1 MANSINTINSSSI
14 KDGEV
19 NTADIAA
26 DAVTGAKIA
35 DDAVGAEH
43 IEDLDAN
50 VKFLDNVNAIFGT
63 GNDLYI
69 YHDGTS
75 SYVSDLG
82 SGDLNL
88 TTNGAKISLKKG
100 TSETLA
106 DFTPDG
112 SVDLYYDNEK
122 KIETKTNGAIVQD
135 LTASGAY
142 LDIKGSDGV
151 NGKVY
156 GVSGTTIGFLDDQNH
171 WLVKGVKD
179 GSVDLYYDNSKKL
192 ATDST
197 GITVFGTEDGAAQI
211 HIKADEGDDNP
222 DIWRIIGEPSGP
234 ILNFQ
239 SYNSGNY
246 TNNLRLTGDA
256 GVELYYN
263 NSVKL
268 ATTSAGGTLT
278 GTWSGVGKILQV
290 VTAEHSATT
299 STTGTS
305 YVDTGLTADITPASS
320 SNKIMVIISQT
331 WHIERSTD
339 QARGGIRLLRDSTVI
354 EEGPNTADGSEGGGF
369 GVSTANGP
377 SAVQT
382 AGRYTLTMV
391 DSPSTTSAIT
401 YHTEMAN
408 HQSSSSPTF
417 TINKSLGSNGQNGKG
432 YITLLEIAG

>member
-1 MANSINTINSSSI
+1 IQGVLIMANSINTINSSSI

-299 STTGTS
+299 STTGTA
-305 YVDTGLTADITPASS
+305 YVDT
-320 SNKIMVIISQT
+320 
-331 WHIERSTD
+331 
-339 QARGGIRLLRDSTVI
+339 
-354 EEGPNTADGSEGGGF
+354 
-369 GVSTANGP
+369 
-377 SAVQT
+377 
-382 AGRYTLTMV
+382 
-391 DSPSTTSAIT
+391 
-401 YHTEMAN
+401 
-408 HQSSSSPTF
+408 
-417 TINKSLGSNGQNGKG
+417 
-432 YITLLEIAG
+432 